1 MKKITDSTD
10 FLHTFNHTKTLISVS
25 VRILGPKIKKRIT
38 AAADSGS
45 VSHELINEI
54 VF

>member
-1 MKKITDSTD
+1 MKNSLIAQI

-25 VRILGPKIKKRIT
+25 VRILGPKIKERIT